1 MNRTQARRRQRGV
14 ALSVVL
20 ILLVIMTLLALAG
33 MRGTLLEEKMSG
45 NVLDREL
52 QFQAAEAA
60 LRVGEADASTRP
72 LPAAGTGCV
81 KGICSKP
88 DLAVAGDTQRWLAA
102 NFWSDTSGTWKE
114 ATVNIDNQ
122 TTKPRYIVE
131 LLDDAVPTWPGCDQ
145 EVPVNAA
152 CLTPRYRITARSTAP
167 GRSEVIL
174 QSNYAAP

>member
-1 MNRTQARRRQRGV
+1 MNPILAVRRQRGV

-20 ILLVIMTLLALAG
+20 ILLVIMTLLALAS
-33 MRGTLLEEKMSG
+33 MRGTLLEEKMSS

-60 LRVGEADASTRP
+60 LRQGEADASTRP
-72 LPAAGTGCV
+72 TPAAGTGCLN
-81 KGICSKP
+81 GICSKP
-88 DLAVAGDTQRWLAA
+88 DPAVASDAQRWLAVG
-102 NFWSDTSGTWKE
+102 FWGDASGKWKQ

-131 LLDDAVPTWPGCDQ
+131 LLDDAVPNWPGCDQ
-145 EVPVNAA
+145 EVPISAS